1 MKIIKAFTLAEIII
15 TMGIVGVIAA
25 MTVPDLVSDYQN
37 KTMAVQIRKFSND
50 LNEAVDLYLTDKGK
64 NSLASTNIYSD
75 LTDFVN
81 DKYFSLAK
89 SCLPEAPGCFAS
101 ENYYSMDQ
109 TKNSA
114 FKCSGNSYILSNSV
128 AICPVIKTTET
139 TTNNPLGQNYTF
151 VKKEFQINVDING
164 PEPPNIGG
172 RDMFK
177 LSITDTGKIEDDVEY
192 QSLVGKLHCQEQP
205 LGESCFT
212 RLKNNNYKMDSSYY

>member
-50 LNEAVDLYLTDKGK
+50 LNEAVDLSLTDKGK
-64 NSLASTNIYSD
+64 NSLASTNIYSN

-89 SCLPEAPGCFAS
+89 SCLPEAAGCFAS
-101 ENYYSMDQ
+101 ENYYSLDQ

-139 TTNNPLGQNYTF
+139 TINKPTGGKITYVT
-151 VKKEFQINVDING
+151 KEIQINVDING

-192 QSLVGKLHCQEQP
+192 ESLVGKLHCQEQP